1 MTVTGTHNPSSV
13 KICVIPA
20 LFPKTPTPP
29 STLAKVCNRAPLE
42 EEEEDVVDEV
52 IKEERA
58 LNEEDLREA
67 KAEAEVAANVWAS
80 ADIFLCVCVC
90 VLFVYTCL
98 CACQSRCIYIY
109 LYVRKKIQI
118 EFCLL
123 CSTQKLKCLGFHFFF
138 ALPAKASPLLCS
150 LDSSFSTPSHQF
162 FAQKKQR
169 AKLYRFVCSLLLS
182 LSLSL
187 FAHF

>member
-42 EEEEDVVDEV
+42 EEEEEEDVVVDEV

-67 KAEAEVAANVWAS
+67 KAEAEVAANV
-80 ADIFLCVCVC
+80 
-90 VLFVYTCL
+90 
-98 CACQSRCIYIY
+98 
-109 LYVRKKIQI
+109 
-118 EFCLL
+118 
-123 CSTQKLKCLGFHFFF
+123 
-138 ALPAKASPLLCS
+138 
-150 LDSSFSTPSHQF
+150 
-162 FAQKKQR
+162 
-169 AKLYRFVCSLLLS
+169 
-182 LSLSL
+182 
-187 FAHF
+187 

>member
-90 VLFVYTCL
+90 V
-98 CACQSRCIYIY
+98 
-109 LYVRKKIQI
+109 
-118 EFCLL
+118 FCLYI
-123 CSTQKLKCLGFHFFF
+123 
-138 ALPAKASPLLCS
+138 
-150 LDSSFSTPSHQF
+150 
-162 FAQKKQR
+162 R
-169 AKLYRFVCSLLLS
+169 ACARVNHDVYISIYM
-182 LSLSL
+182 
-187 FAHF
+187 

>member
-29 STLAKVCNRAPLE
+29 STLANVCNRAPLE
-42 EEEEDVVDEV
+42 EEEEEDVVVDEV

-80 ADIFLCVCVC
+80 ADILLCVCVC
-90 VLFVYTCL
+90 FV
-98 CACQSRCIYIY
+98 CIYVLVRVSIKVY
-109 LYVRKKIQI
+109 IYVRKMFQI
-118 EFCLL
+118 EF
-123 CSTQKLKCLGFHFFF
+123 FF
-138 ALPAKASPLLCS
+138 A
-150 LDSSFSTPSHQF
+150 F
-162 FAQKKQR
+162 
-169 AKLYRFVCSLLLS
+169 LS
-182 LSLSL
+182 
-187 FAHF
+187 APTKN

>member
-138 ALPAKASPLLCS
+138 SFLFIGLFFLNTPPTNFSHKKSSAQNSIDLSLSPS
-150 LDSSFSTPSHQF
+150 
-162 FAQKKQR
+162 
-169 AKLYRFVCSLLLS
+169 LS
-182 LSLSL
+182 LSLSQ

>member
-109 LYVRKKIQI
+109 LICEEEDSDRI
-118 EFCLL
+118 LL
-123 CSTQKLKCLGFHFFF
+123 VLH
-138 ALPAKASPLLCS
+138 AK
-150 LDSSFSTPSHQF
+150 T
-162 FAQKKQR
+162 
-169 AKLYRFVCSLLLS
+169 
-182 LSLSL
+182 
-187 FAHF
+187 